1 MSKSNGPNPEIIFNM
16 INAYQQSGALK
27 GAIELDI
34 FTAIA
39 EGNTGAAAIAQRC
52 KASERGTRILLDYLT
67 VAGLLMK
74 KAGSYAMTPDTALFL
89 DKRSPAYLG
98 TATQ

>member
-1 MSKSNGPNPEIIFNM
+1 MSGDPNPEIIFNM

-39 EGNTGAAAIAQRC
+39 EGNNADAIAQRC
-52 KASERGTRILLDYLT
+52 KASNAERGSCWTI
-67 VAGLLMK
+67 
-74 KAGSYAMTPDTALFL
+74 
-89 DKRSPAYLG
+89 
-98 TATQ
+98 